1 MKKILII
8 GSSKNL
14 GSHLYKKFRNN
25 SKVIRLSSSLKTNK
39 IKNIYNCNLL
49 SFNELKITILEIKK
63 KYGELD
69 GIIFTTGKSNFDKK
83 LNCQSRFTQSFNI
96 NFITFANFIDAYLKF
111 YKLKTNIIVI
121 SSIAGVKSIGAP
133 DEYSIAK
140 NALNFYC
147 KILAKSLI
155 KKKIII
161 NIISPGNILQ
171 KGNLWDKKLKI
182 SKYKTLK
189 YIKDN
194 VPSNNF
200 VNPNDIYNF
209 CNQIILFN
217 KSNLVGQNLV
227 IDGGQVL

>member
-1 MKKILII
+1 M
-8 GSSKNL
+8 
-14 GSHLYKKFRNN
+14 
-25 SKVIRLSSSLKTNK
+25 
-39 IKNIYNCNLL
+39 
-49 SFNELKITILEIKK
+49 ELF
-63 KYGELD
+63 
-69 GIIFTTGKSNFDKK
+69 FTTGKSNFDKK
-83 LNCQSRFTQSFNI
+83 LDCQSRFIQSFNI

-121 SSIAGVKSIGAP
+121 SSIAGVKNIGAP
-133 DEYSIAK
+133 GEYSVAK

-161 NIISPGNILQ
+161 NVISPGNILQ
-171 KGNLWDKKLKI
+171 KGNLWDKKLQI

-200 VNPNDIYNF
+200 VNPDDIYNF
-209 CNQIILFN
+209 CKQIIFFN
-217 KSNLVGQNLV
+217 KSNIVGQNLV

>member
-14 GSHLYKKFRNN
+14 GNHLYKKFSKN

-39 IKNIYNCNLL
+39 TKNIYNCNLL
-49 SFNELKITILEIKK
+49 SFHEIKITMLEIKK

-83 LNCQSRFTQSFNI
+83 LNSQSRFIQSFNI
-96 NFITFANFIDAYLKF
+96 NFITFANFIDGYLKY
-111 YKLKTNIIVI
+111 YKLKTNIIAI
-121 SSIAGVKSIGAP
+121 SSIAGLKNIGAP

-155 KKKIII
+155 KKKIVI
-161 NIISPGNILQ
+161 NVISPGNIMQ
-171 KGNLWDKKLKI
+171 KGNLWDKKLKN

-200 VNPNDIYNF
+200 VNPDDIYNF
-209 CNQIILFN
+209 CNQIIFFN

>member
-8 GSSKNL
+8 GASKNL
-14 GSHLYKKFRNN
+14 GSYLVKKFSKN
-25 SKVIRLSSSLKTNK
+25 SKVIKLSNTLKTNK
-39 IKNIYNCNLL
+39 TKNIYNCNLL
-49 SFNELKITILEIKK
+49 SFHELKITMLKIKK

-83 LNCQSRFTQSFNI
+83 LNSQNRFTESLNI
-96 NFITFANFIDAYLKF
+96 NFITFVNFIDVYLKY
-111 YKLKTNIIVI
+111 YKSKTNIIAI
-121 SSIAGVKSIGAP
+121 SSIAGVKNIGAP
-133 DEYSIAK
+133 DEYSVAK

-147 KILAKSLI
+147 KILAKSLV
-155 KKKIII
+155 KRKIVI
-161 NIISPGNILQ
+161 NTISPGNIMQ
-171 KGNLWDKKLKI
+171 KGNLWDKKLKA

-200 VNPNDIYNF
+200 VNPQDIYNF
-209 CNQIILFN
+209 CNQIIFFN